1 MRPTLTWY
9 PDVVTI
15 PVYPREDRMKTRW
28 RLMVGAILG
37 VSVATTDGWG
47 ESVLF
52 QGQDGS
58 AGRIHSLDG
67 GIGIYSDPHGNIGAV
82 LEPAEGTVRS
92 QVRTPQGDLKPGAV
106 IGAPPP
112 PAGLTPPPVLPFT
125 PHGPLMPREPAP
137 PQPPQASPPGG
148 ASSFS
153 FGAFGGRR

>member
-1 MRPTLTWY
+1 MQAR
-9 PDVVTI
+9 
-15 PVYPREDRMKTRW
+15 R
-28 RLMVGAILG
+28 RLVAAVMLG
-37 VSVATTDGWG
+37 HIFAATDGRE
-47 ESVLF
+47 ESSLF

-106 IGAPPP
+106 IGAPPH

-125 PHGPLMPREPAP
+125 PHGPLMPRELA
-137 PQPPQASPPGG
+137 PPQASPPGG

-153 FGAFGGRR
+153 FGALGGRR